1 MTLYD
6 ELKQMKGAMK
16 LRGYQSR
23 YAPSIPKRRR
33 NTGSG
38 VVAGSTICKQ
48 FKWPA
53 KSMRS
58 F

>member
-1 MTLYD
+1 
-6 ELKQMKGAMK
+6 MK